1 MLQTNLRNLSE
12 NVFRLENGAMHVDL
26 VQTSQGLIRVGSMPD
41 VSKCLARFE
50 LQEATVIVQDWGVS
64 QAGDNHTG
72 EEFVQWYA
80 QIHGSPPKMYIGTDK
95 NIKVLHKNLDAI
107 FSYYFDQKRIAI
119 IRKNWLN
126 RWFKKKPVGACY
138 EKQNLKVL
146 LQNGNIAVFFE
157 GRKIYDQG
165 DYPHPVDIENL
176 IEEGMVSVPHDSHL
190 RNQLEITVVGYGNGF
205 FETTSSFLVRFGG
218 RVLWIDPCAQP
229 AHSLAKIGVHWDD
242 VTDILITHNHEDHIL
257 GFTACLKRK
266 IDRKEKL
273 RLITARPIYEI
284 LKKQFSP
291 LFPEMDK
298 WISFMGIT
306 PGEYFDLE
314 DIKVLA
320 RWNHHFLPY
329 GTLGIKINAGGKT
342 WGLSGD
348 TKFNTEIN
356 KILKWQEL
364 TEAWFSD
371 CHLVF
376 HEVDFDNIKGV
387 HSYWKEVD
395 KIRKAIQGE
404 LIVYHTRDK
413 DTPPIPIV
421 QEGKTYRLT

>member
-1 MLQTNLRNLSE
+1 
-12 NVFRLENGAMHVDL
+12 
-26 VQTSQGLIRVGSMPD
+26 
-41 VSKCLARFE
+41 
-50 LQEATVIVQDWGVS
+50 
-64 QAGDNHTG
+64 
-72 EEFVQWYA
+72 
-80 QIHGSPPKMYIGTDK
+80 
-95 NIKVLHKNLDAI
+95 
-107 FSYYFDQKRIAI
+107 
-119 IRKNWLN
+119 
-126 RWFKKKPVGACY
+126 
-138 EKQNLKVL
+138 
-146 LQNGNIAVFFE
+146 
-157 GRKIYDQG
+157 
-165 DYPHPVDIENL
+165 
-176 IEEGMVSVPHDSHL
+176 
-190 RNQLEITVVGYGNGF
+190 
-205 FETTSSFLVRFGG
+205 
-218 RVLWIDPCAQP
+218 
-229 AHSLAKIGVHWDD
+229 
-242 VTDILITHNHEDHIL
+242 
-257 GFTACLKRK
+257 
-266 IDRKEKL
+266 
-273 RLITARPIYEI
+273 
-284 LKKQFSP
+284 
-291 LFPEMDK
+291 
-298 WISFMGIT
+298 MGIT

-314 DIKVLA
+314 GIQVLA

-356 KILKWQEL
+356 KILKRQEL